1 MYWVNVYFYQLV
13 YTLNSVC
20 SGILHLW
27 NNYSCKVTV
36 LDISILR
43 IILVVGLI
51 SELTV
56 LLCKRIQCWH
66 YLVKTRVVV
75 ITVTNEHKST
85 PSTVAKHSSRIEDM
99 HLHTRIRNIL
109 ADEGLITL
117 CLHNFIWS
125 SDNPHCFFTT
135 LKSHKVLVTTHI
147 NLYHLMWV

>member
-1 MYWVNVYFYQLV
+1 M
-13 YTLNSVC
+13 
-20 SGILHLW
+20 
-27 NNYSCKVTV
+27 

-85 PSTVAKHSSRIEDM
+85 TSTAVQE
-99 HLHTRIRNIL
+99 
-109 ADEGLITL
+109 
-117 CLHNFIWS
+117 
-125 SDNPHCFFTT
+125 
-135 LKSHKVLVTTHI
+135 
-147 NLYHLMWV
+147 